1 MADIFEL
8 DSYDFEKA
16 IIKNK
21 LIKQSMDEWIGFA
34 DNSITGKE
42 ELLQILEE
50 MSFLLEYDV
59 VVFGKDCFD
68 GEVSLLELLEC
79 PKNNIFALCF
89 RRELLVQTG
98 SFNELLEGSTNYE
111 FILRAAE
118 AGRIYVVSCDAD
130 KALTVDAFTM
140 AYIMRRYMPY
150 LKECGRLNDIYLR
163 ILELTKNFGVSVEYN
178 NTMNLF
184 MENTKE
190 YERILENTAPF
201 LILVGTDIC
210 AGVLVGF
217 ANSLADELVGL
228 GQAVIST
235 NGRWGKYNEIPT
247 DMLMKGI
254 YKAIIGFQAP
264 AMGKKIMQGMKGRR
278 IQFLFDNP
286 AFLGELFEE
295 YSDNV
300 FFLCQDAFYA
310 EYIREYYGFPNAI
323 QFPPGGTVVEKLPS
337 EKIYDVVFIGN
348 YESFPECPYRDEF
361 EMGYYEYM
369 LNHSESTFE
378 KGLYEFGRILGVEF
392 TKEDIRQLLRNM
404 KDLCLNILHKDRHAV
419 IETILSE
426 GISLHVFS
434 DNWKMYQGNGSE
446 NLIIH
451 PMIFGEEPYRVWSQ
465 SKIGLN
471 IMRGH
476 KAGMTER
483 IANIMLCG
491 ACCLS
496 DETTYLT
503 EYFNDGEDIVL
514 FNRRELY
521 ALPEKIKYLLEHD
534 EERERIAIAG
544 QKRAFEELT
553 WRKRAEGLLGL
564 LAEW

>member
-1 MADIFEL
+1 
-8 DSYDFEKA
+8 
-16 IIKNK
+16 
-21 LIKQSMDEWIGFA
+21 
-34 DNSITGKE
+34 
-42 ELLQILEE
+42 
-50 MSFLLEYDV
+50 MS
-59 VVFGKDCFD
+59 
-68 GEVSLLELLEC
+68 
-79 PKNNIFALCF
+79 
-89 RRELLVQTG
+89 
-98 SFNELLEGSTNYE
+98 
-111 FILRAAE
+111 
-118 AGRIYVVSCDAD
+118 
-130 KALTVDAFTM
+130 
-140 AYIMRRYMPY
+140 Y
-150 LKECGRLNDIYLR
+150 LKESGRLNDTFLQV
-163 ILELTKNFGVSVEYN
+163 LELAKKFGKSADFNSTLNV
-178 NTMNLF
+178 F
-184 MENTKE
+184 MEDTKE
-190 YERILENTAPF
+190 YERILENTAPI
-201 LILVGTDIC
+201 LIFVGTDIC

-217 ANSLADELVGL
+217 ANSLADELVRL
-228 GQAVIST
+228 GQAVITT
-235 NGRWGKYNEIPT
+235 NNRYGNYDYIPT
-247 DMLMKGI
+247 EMLMKRN

-264 AMGKKIMQGMKGRR
+264 AMGKKIMQGMKGKR
-278 IQFLFDNP
+278 IQFVFDNP

-295 YSDNV
+295 YSNDIV
-300 FFLCQDAFYA
+300 YLCQDKYYA
-310 EYIREYYGFPNAI
+310 EYIREYYGFSNAI
-323 QFPPGGTVVEKLPS
+323 QFPPGGTVVENLPG
-337 EKIYDVVFIGN
+337 EKVYDVVFVGN
-348 YESFPECPYRDEF
+348 YEIFPECPYRDEF

-369 LNHSESTFE
+369 LGHPDITFD
-378 KGLYEFGRILGVEF
+378 KGLFEYGKMLGVTF
-392 TKEDIRQLLRNM
+392 TKDDIRLLLRNM
-404 KDLCLNILHKDRHAV
+404 KNLCLNILHKDRHTV
-419 IETILSE
+419 IETILSG

-451 PMIFGEEPYRVWSQ
+451 PMIFGEEPYRVWAQ

-553 WRKRAEGLLGL
+553 WRKRAEELLEL
-564 LAEW
+564 LHA